1 MRRPAKVAVALAVA
15 SLTCLLIA
23 RQAPKVEKVTETR
36 P

>member
-1 MRRPAKVAVALAVA
+1 MRRSAKVAVALAVA

-23 RQAPKVEKVTETR
+23 RQVPKLEKAAEAR